1 MVLCI
6 IRNKTKLAVGSGHT
20 DLGQVS
26 HVVVYTGMDERT
38 NKLTF
43 NFFCMLADKSTI
55 TQISVPGNSW

>member
-1 MVLCI
+1 M
-6 IRNKTKLAVGSGHT
+6 KLAVGRGHKV
-20 DLGQVS
+20 LGQVS
-26 HVVVYTGMDERT
+26 YVVVYTGMDERT